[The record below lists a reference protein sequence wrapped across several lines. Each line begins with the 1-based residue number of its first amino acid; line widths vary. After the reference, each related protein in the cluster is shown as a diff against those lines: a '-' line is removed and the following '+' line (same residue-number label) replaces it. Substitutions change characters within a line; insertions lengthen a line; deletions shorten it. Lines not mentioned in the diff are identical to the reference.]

1 MTADMRSLMNKPIRT
16 LLTALFPLALV
27 ACDTSEAPEPE
38 AHAEAPIE
46 TGIIVT
52 DWQQQSLEQFEQAAA
67 HWQQALVNLEQ
78 NKDEKNLAALRQ
90 SLADWYHR
98 FTEQAPLLNARACQL
113 NQQAILARMDTWPL
127 YPGYIDSMPEW
138 PESGLISDP
147 YLELNRKNLRIQHGA
162 TDSAEASLGFA
173 AMLVVLNGTGET
185 AKPLAFFQD
194 EAQQAPRRLTYLKLA
209 GEQILADYRTFA
221 TEVSLVS
228 SDLDCALSA
237 MLERRQQLISST
249 DNDSEL
255 VIPNTIRKTLS
266 DIQLN
271 ALQNLPESVVSA
283 WEDVQPGI
291 MEAITSSKNKGWKPI
306 EEWQGR
312 TSE

>member
-1 MTADMRSLMNKPIRT
+1 MNKPIRT
-16 LLTALFPLALV
+16 LFTALFPLALV
-27 ACDTSEAPEPE
+27 ACDTSEAPKPE

-90 SLADWYHR
+90 SLADWYHL

-127 YPGYIDSMPEW
+127 YPGYVDSMPEW

-194 EAQQAPRRLTYLKLA
+194 EAQQAPRRLRSWPTTAHSLQRSLWLA
-209 GEQILADYRTFA
+209 VIWTVHSAP
-221 TEVSLVS
+221 
-228 SDLDCALSA
+228 CLSA
-237 MLERRQQLISST
+237 ASNSSAVPT
-249 DNDSEL
+249 TTASWSSP
-255 VIPNTIRKTLS
+255 IPSARLS
-266 DIQLN
+266 
-271 ALQNLPESVVSA
+271 ATFS
-283 WEDVQPGI
+283 
-291 MEAITSSKNKGWKPI
+291 
-306 EEWQGR
+306 
-312 TSE
+312 